1 MGPYIALNTNKE
13 LMKKILLIAT
23 VALATGSATAQQREG
38 RVVYER
44 TMQMQIRLAGMEGA
58 EQMLPRT
65 RTDKIEVL
73 FANNQSLRRQLEDE
87 TPDENQFGG
96 NGMQI
101 RVMAAGQDDIVY
113 YNFGEGRLV
122 EQREFA
128 TKKYLVLDSISKLSW
143 KLTGQTKTIL
153 NQVCQ
158 QATTQRI
165 TTRMMMN
172 MDNGVMKREEVPDTM
187 NITAWFAPAIPVPAG
202 PEYQG
207 QLPGLIM
214 AIDVNNGRTVYLAVE
229 LSPKVEATNI
239 KEPKSGKKVNQEEF
253 RKEREKVM
261 EEMQRNGGGNRRI
274 IRG

>member
-1 MGPYIALNTNKE
+1 MRKLLVIAC
-13 LMKKILLIAT
+13 A
-23 VALATGSATAQQREG
+23 ALTTGATAQQREG

-44 TMQMQIRLAGMEGA
+44 TSQMQFRIASAGGGA
-58 EQMLPRT
+58 PEQDLSRT
-65 RTDKIEVL
+65 RVDKFEVL

-87 TPDENQFGG
+87 TPDETQFGG

-101 RVMAAGQDDIVY
+101 RMMVAGQDDITY
-113 YNFGEGRLV
+113 HNFGESRLV

-128 TKKYLVLDSISKLSW
+128 AKKWLVVDSISKLSW

-153 NQVCQ
+153 NQNCQ

-165 TTRMMMN
+165 STRLSMN
-172 MDNGVMKREEVPDTM
+172 IDNGVMKREEVPDTM

-214 AIDVNNGRTVYLAVE
+214 AIDINNGRTVYQAVE
-229 LSPKVEATNI
+229 LSPKVEVGNI
-239 KEPKSGKKVNQEEF
+239 KEPKSGKKVTTEEF
-253 RKEREKVM
+253 RKERDKAM
-261 EEMQRNGGGNRRI
+261 EEMQRNNGGGNRRI
-274 IRG
+274 IRA

>member
-1 MGPYIALNTNKE
+1 
-13 LMKKILLIAT
+13 MKKILAIAC
-23 VALATGSATAQQREG
+23 VALGAASATAQQREG

-73 FANNQSLRRQLEDE
+73 FANNQSLRRVLEDD
-87 TPDENQFGG
+87 TPDETQFGG
-96 NGMQI
+96 GGMQI
-101 RVMAAGQDDIVY
+101 RVMAAGQDDITY
-113 YNFGEGRLV
+113 HNFGESRMV

-128 TKKYLVLDSISKLSW
+128 AKKYLVLDSISKQSW

-153 NQVCQ
+153 NQNCQ

-165 TTRMMMN
+165 TTRMMMS
-172 MDNGVMKREEVPDTM
+172 MENGAMKREEVPDTM

-214 AIDVNNGRTVYLAVE
+214 AIDINNGRTVYQAVE
-229 LSPKVEATNI
+229 LSPRVEASHI
-239 KEPKSGKKVNQEEF
+239 KEPKSGKKVSSEEF
-253 RKEREKVM
+253 RKERDKVM

>member
-1 MGPYIALNTNKE
+1 
-13 LMKKILLIAT
+13 MKKSLLIGCFAF
-23 VALATGSATAQQREG
+23 VAVAASAQQREG

-101 RVMAAGQDDIVY
+101 RVMAAGQDDIIY
-113 YNFGEGRLV
+113 NNFGESRVV

-128 TKKYLVLDSISKLSW
+128 AKKYLVLDSISKLNW

-153 NQVCQ
+153 NQNCQ

-165 TTRMMMN
+165 TTRMSMQVE
-172 MDNGVMKREEVPDTM
+172 NGVVKREEVPDTM

-207 QLPGLIM
+207 NLPGLIM
-214 AIDVNNGRTVYLAVE
+214 AIDVNNGRTVYQAVE
-229 LSPKVEATNI
+229 LSPKVEVNAI
-239 KEPKSGKKVNQEEF
+239 KEPKTGKKVNQEEF
-253 RKEREKVM
+253 RKERDKAM

-274 IRG
+274 IRGG